1 MSQLQKPPPT
11 QAASTVAISGYG
23 MAIGAAI
30 LFSTKPI
37 IIKYAYSLGI
47 DSLTLMLLRMLTAI
61 PIYLV
66 IGIIL
71 LRRSSLDLRQ
81 PSQKKLFFKAMTV
94 GLLGYYLA
102 SLLDL
107 AGLEHVNAQLER
119 MLLYAYPTFVAIFA
133 FIIFKQPISQHQKI
147 ALAICYSG
155 IVLLFAKD
163 FSLQGEQVVTGSVL
177 ILLSAVSY
185 ALYLLLSKPFIHQYG
200 SLLFTCISMLSASI
214 ATVIHYSID
223 MSLTGSDTILA
234 INHYSSELWVAII
247 GLTVFATVIPTFMI
261 SEAVKQIGATNTSL
275 TGTLGPVVTTIF
287 AVVLLGEV
295 FTWVHAIGMALIVGA
310 IFLLSRSKK

>member
-1 MSQLQKPPPT
+1 MSQIQKPPPAQT
-11 QAASTVAISGYG
+11 NNNVAFFGYG

-61 PIYLV
+61 PIYLI
-66 IGIIL
+66 IGVL
-71 LRRSSLDLRQ
+71 LVKKSSLDL
-81 PSQKKLFFKAMTV
+81 SQTNQKILLFKAMTV

-102 SLLDL
+102 SFLDL
-107 AGLEHVNAQLER
+107 AGLEYVNAQLER

-133 FIIFKQPISQHQKI
+133 FIIFKQPISKQQKL
-147 ALAICYSG
+147 ALAICYAG
-155 IVLLFAKD
+155 IILLFAKD
-163 FSLQGEQVVTGSVL
+163 FSLQGDQVITGSVL

-185 ALYLLLSKPFIHQYG
+185 ALYLLLSKPFIHSYG
-200 SLLFTCISMLSASI
+200 SLLFTCISMLSASV
-214 ATVIHYSID
+214 ATVVHYSID
-223 MSLTGSDTILA
+223 MVFTGTEITAISDYSL
-234 INHYSSELWVAII
+234 ELWGAIL
-247 GLTVFATVIPTFMI
+247 GLTIFATVIPTFMI

-287 AVVLLGEV
+287 AVLLLGEI
-295 FTWVHAIGMALIVGA
+295 FTWVHAVGMILIVGA
-310 IFLLSRSKK
+310 ILLLSRTKK